1 MRLRVV
7 VDIREREGR
16 VREGLQE
23 LGVDTVM
30 RRLPVADYDVGG
42 ALVERKS
49 VRDLHLSIITG
60 RFWLQIGMLRRVAA
74 RPYVLVEGAD
84 LDAGPLRPES
94 VRGAL
99 IALAELGVPVIR
111 TSDPADSALWLKLLA
126 ARPYRK
132 RRKTVSIPRPAAD
145 PAEAMLAAIPGISI
159 GSARALLDRFGT
171 IANIVAADP
180 ESWLSVPG
188 IGPYRAESLAKAF
201 RHGARNANPSLPRS
215 GRPAAPST

>member
-16 VREGLQE
+16 VRDGLQH
-23 LGVDTVM
+23 LGVDTVL
-30 RRLPVADYDVGG
+30 RRLPVADYDVDG

-60 RFWLQIGMLRRVAA
+60 RFWLQVGMLRRVAA
-74 RPYVLVEGAD
+74 RPYVLVEGTD

-111 TSDPADSALWLKLLA
+111 TSDPTDSALWLKLLA
-126 ARPYRK
+126 GRPYRK
-132 RRKTVSIPRPAAD
+132 RRKSLSTPRPSAD

-159 GSARALLDRFGT
+159 SSARALLDSFGT
-171 IANIVAADP
+171 VAGIVDAGP

-201 RHGARNANPSLPRS
+201 RHGRAERQP
-215 GRPAAPST
+215 